1 MALIATGAV
10 GAAMCAIS
18 RVAVDSM
25 EESNQCPPLQGV
37 EAEILSRAILEQKC
51 ADCHANTASYSKFW
65 NALSF
70 GKLGRDVDGAK
81 RAFLLEPDYSI
92 RSANVDYLKMDRV
105 LRTRRM
111 PPASYTAVHLGSRL
125 TPLDV
130 QILRNRYRE
139 QGAVLRMF
147 SPISPAPAPA
157 NEWEKARIRLGSLLY
172 HNGALSTNDKIS
184 CSSCHDLTKGG
195 TDNMSKSEGVP
206 GADGKPQFG
215 GVNAPT
221 TYNAAGNIRQFWDGR
236 AADLKE
242 QAGGPPLNP
251 VEMGY
256 QHPEDWAKIAAKL
269 EKDPEIKTLFV
280 LVYGGDGI
288 TGDTITDAIAAYE
301 RTLVTPGSAFDA
313 FLCGNNDALTDTQKK
328 GLVSFVNRGC
338 VSCHSGPALGGISFE
353 SINTFADFRDL
364 AVTEDYAEGAYGLR
378 DFSKQERDKDM
389 FRVPVLRNV
398 AMTAP
403 YFHTGSVQTLEDAV
417 TIMFKTQVG
426 VTPSD
431 AEVNQVTAFLRAQTG
446 KLNGKPLQALTPED
460 VNPYAAK
467 PVPHCK

>member
-1 MALIATGAV
+1 MALLATGAV

-18 RVAVDSM
+18 EVAM
-25 EESNQCPPLQGV
+25 NAAEESNQCPPLQGI
-37 EAEILSRAILEQKC
+37 EAEIMSRAILQQKC

-65 NALSF
+65 NALSL
-70 GKLGRDVDGAK
+70 GKLARDVDGAK
-81 RAFLLEPDYSI
+81 RAFLLDPDYSI

-130 QILRNRYRE
+130 EILRNRYKE
-139 QGAVLRMF
+139 KGAMLRMF
-147 SPISPAPAPA
+147 APVSPAATPE
-157 NEWEKARIRLGSLLY
+157 NEWEKARIRLGSLLF
-172 HNGALSTNDKIS
+172 HNGALSTNNQVS

-195 TDNMSKSEGVP
+195 TDNLSKSEGVP
-206 GADGKPQFG
+206 GADGNPQLG

-221 TYNAAGNIRQFWDGR
+221 VFNAAGNIRQFWDGR

-256 QHPEDWAKIAAKL
+256 QHPSDWAEIAAKL
-269 EKDPEIKTLFV
+269 DKDPEIKTLFV
-280 LVYGGDGI
+280 LVYGGEGI
-288 TGDTITDAIAAYE
+288 TADTITDAIAAYE

-313 FLCGNNDALTDTQKK
+313 FLGGNMDALTDNQKK
-328 GLVSFVNRGC
+328 GMLSFVSRGC

-353 SINTFADFRDL
+353 SINTFVDLRSLAAPADYQEAAF
-364 AVTEDYAEGAYGLR
+364 GLQ
-378 DFSKQERDKDM
+378 DFTKDERDRDM

-398 AMTAP
+398 ALTAP
-403 YFHTGSVQTLEDAV
+403 YFHTGSVQTLEEAV
-417 TIMFKTQVG
+417 DIMFRTQVG
-426 VTPSD
+426 VEPSKD
-431 AEVNQVTAFLRAQTG
+431 EIRQVTSFLRAQTG
-446 KLNGKPLQALTPED
+446 KLNGKPLEALTPAD
-460 VNPYAAK
+460 VNPYAAAA
-467 PVPHCK
+467 VPHAR